1 MQGKL
6 INLFDAAEKISLNS
20 LFVVHNSAVTKMKV
34 SEIFDAERYTDFK
47 AVSYV
52 SSPKFFAETVKD
64 FKSVTFI
71 LGIDNVDNLNKFS
84 DGFSAYF
91 NSEENIKFFNDLPD
105 ETKNLVVENNIKIRY
120 GKPGVMIHD
129 KIYLLANEETE
140 DFRVIIGS
148 ANFST
153 SAFNSENKNFENI
166 RIDDS
171 KILYEIY
178 LERFN
183 YLLQQTSDYIP
194 EICRRS
200 YKKEKVIVTISPETN
215 VEILLD
221 KFKSNDIKLVV
232 TEEQMEIFNQRAAL
246 LDAEK
251 QNIDSAKKIIEVAVE
266 TKSKD
271 GVFKIKPLSK
281 ILDKKNILREIFYK
295 IPKKKNVENDIR
307 EVLLMDANN
316 YKLYKRSAE
325 NKEFAPLYSKKI
337 DAEKIKTTLEKINAF
352 TQAYFDFAVTPNEII
367 PAKIYELILYAFT
380 APFIWKIRQKCAML
394 YDKSAV
400 SDIPIFCILGGVRES
415 GKTTALRFAATL
427 LGQTDGKQIYDYG
440 QELDTA
446 KIIYSMI
453 KENNLMPIFAD
464 EMSLKFFQR
473 SSSAYKGEEMIK
485 SLANEIPS
493 APVGTLIGTTNLT
506 DFSSSGQVIRRIYFL
521 EVSSMFDSKRKRESV
536 DYLNEIYAGIDD
548 ELFKDF
554 TFRFSQA
561 ICDNAEIFG
570 IEDFLKLT
578 RKIFLSYYEES
589 GVEVPKYF
597 PREIFSD
604 YEGRKIETWRRLFFA
619 NKNCFIDNGEIIQ
632 VNIDEIFKNST
643 NVKAQKDKLIN
654 FLDETCI
661 ETVDTGVNWFLK
673 KDEFYKFID
682 YQPSFVENIKNSVQK
697 FLN

>member
-1 MQGKL
+1 MQGNL
-6 INLFDAAEKISLNS
+6 INLFDAAEKNSLNS
-20 LFVVHNSAVTKMKV
+20 LFVVHNSNVAKMKV
-34 SEIFDAERYTDFK
+34 AEIFDARRYTDFK

-91 NSEENIKFFNDLPD
+91 NSENQIKFFNDLPD
-105 ETKNLVVENNIKIRY
+105 ETKNLVIENNIKIRY

-129 KIYLLANEETE
+129 KIYLLANAETE

-183 YLLQQTSDYIP
+183 YLLQQTNNYIP
-194 EICRRS
+194 EICRRR
-200 YKKEKVIVTISPETN
+200 YKKEKVLLIPSPETN
-215 VEILLD
+215 VDILLEKYPD
-221 KFKSNDIKLVV
+221 SFFVV
-232 TEEQMEIFNQRAAL
+232 TEEQMENFNKRAEQIEV
-246 LDAEK
+246 EK
-251 QNIDSAKKIIEVAVE
+251 QELEIAKKIREEIFE

-271 GVFKIKPLSK
+271 GVFKVKPLSK
-281 ILDKKNILREIFYK
+281 ILDRKNNLREIFYK
-295 IPKKKNVENDIR
+295 RPKKKNVENDIR

-316 YKLYKRSAE
+316 YKLYKRAAE
-325 NKEFAPLYSKKI
+325 DKEIAPLYSKEI
-337 DAEKIKTTLEKINAF
+337 DREKIKISLEKINAF

-380 APFIWKIRQKCAML
+380 APFIWKIRQKCAMF

-427 LGQTDGKQIYDYG
+427 LGQMDGKQIYDYG
-440 QELDTA
+440 RELDA
-446 KIIYSMI
+446 AGVIFDMI

-464 EMSLKFFQR
+464 EMSWKFFQR
-473 SSSAYKGEEMIK
+473 SNSQKKGEEMIK
-485 SLANEIPS
+485 SLANEIPRE
-493 APVGTLIGTTNLT
+493 PVGTLIGTTNLT

-521 EVSSMFDSKRKRESV
+521 EVSSMFDSKRKRDSV
-536 DYLNEIYAGIDD
+536 EYLNEIYAGLDD

-561 ICDNAEIFG
+561 IYDNAEIFN
-570 IEDFLKLT
+570 IEDFLALT
-578 RKIFLSYYEES
+578 RKIFLNYYAES
-589 GVEVPKYF
+589 GVKVPKFF
-597 PREIFSD
+597 PRKIFSD

-619 NKNCFIDNGEIIQ
+619 NRNCFIDNGDTIQ
-632 VNIDEIFKNST
+632 VNIDEIFRNST

-673 KDEFYKFID
+673 KEEFYKFID
-682 YQPSFVENIKNSVQK
+682 YQPSFVENIKSSVQK